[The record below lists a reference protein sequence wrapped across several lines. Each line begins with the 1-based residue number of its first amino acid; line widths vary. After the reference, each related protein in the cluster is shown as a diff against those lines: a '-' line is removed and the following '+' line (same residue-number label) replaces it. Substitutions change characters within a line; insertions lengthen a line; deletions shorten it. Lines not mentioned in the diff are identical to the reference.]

1 MRLHTLGAAMAILF
15 GGSSF
20 ADVPQQAVVIYDAG
34 QTYDMSLWVSDEQLE
49 DLRPKQTP
57 EQMQAAVKMAYDSFS
72 PTNAQVPSLFPLTPK
87 VIRPVTLPGTQMKKD
102 LPTLPQPIFVIGT
115 DPYSLAWFK
124 TNRAVLEQYGAMGV
138 LTTAKNQTE
147 WEFMQQLVAP
157 LQLFPMNADA
167 LADQLGVPGYPIL
180 ITKGGFFQ

>member
-1 MRLHTLGAAMAILF
+1 MKVHVLGTVVALLSGGMAI
-15 GGSSF
+15 
-20 ADVPQQAVVIYDAG
+20 AEVPKPAVVIYDVAP
-34 QTYDMSLWVSDEQLE
+34 TYDMSLWVSDEQLE

-57 EQMQAAVKMAYDSFS
+57 EELKAAVKMAYDSFT
-72 PTNAQVPSLFPLTPK
+72 PTDAKVPSLFPLAPK
-87 VIRPVTLPGTQMKKD
+87 VIKPVTLPGTQMKKD

-147 WEFMQQLVAP
+147 WEYMQQLVAP

-167 LADQLGVPGYPIL
+167 LADQLGAPGYPIL